1 MQRELKLYLW
11 DMLAAGEDILRF
23 LDHVSL
29 SKYRESQL
37 LRPAVER
44 IFEIIGE
51 ALTQARHLY
60 PQLRDQIGK
69 HREIIASRNR
79 VIHGYFAVNDEI
91 LYSTARDF
99 LPTFLDQVREI
110 LATLST

>member
-11 DMLAAGEDILRF
+11 DMLTAGEDILRF
-23 LDHVSL
+23 LNNVSL
-29 SKYRESQL
+29 PEYLESEL

-44 IFEIIGE
+44 KFEIVGE
-51 ALTQARHLY
+51 ALTQARDLY
-60 PQLRDQIGK
+60 PQLKDQIGE
-69 HREIIASRNR
+69 HREIVAFRNR
-79 VIHGYFAVNDEI
+79 VIHGYFAVDDEI

-99 LPTFLDQVREI
+99 LPALLEQIREI